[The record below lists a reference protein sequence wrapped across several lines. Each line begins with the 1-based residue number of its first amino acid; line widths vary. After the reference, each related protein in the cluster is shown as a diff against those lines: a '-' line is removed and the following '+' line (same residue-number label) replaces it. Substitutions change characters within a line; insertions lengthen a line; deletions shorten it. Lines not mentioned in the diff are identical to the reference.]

1 MGYKESIFDL
11 RTKLEKK
18 KRTKLGTSTWYKLKG
33 YHG

>member
-18 KRTKLGTSTWYKLKG
+18 KELNQGLQLGTS
-33 YHG
+33 